1 VLIAENE
8 PQLSMLFRPIEAGD
22 TAWMPSGTTTS
33 IMRARVALAGRTE
46 AYYSDYRGTP
56 QSSFPRSNGVYLYQG
71 QYYAWQRQVRGNAL
85 AGFAPASF
93 RDIRAEPRSGVA
105 NSARGSRIH
114 QLAAP
119 GQCRAI
125 TAILLLGPNTPL
137 LFQGQ
142 EYGAS
147 QPFLF
152 FSDHNE
158 QTGRCWS
165 KKDAPSF
172 SSQFPESGKRG
183 RRIHRRADRTSAARS
198 SDASLITA
206 NGSGIRNWLAL
217 HKDLLR
223 LRKEDPVFRSQRNDT
238 MHGAVLG
245 LEAFL
250 IRFFDRR
257 HGDRLLLVNLGVD
270 LRLHAASEP
279 LLAAPAGTDWDVLW
293 SREDPEIWWFW
304 NSNSAHAETGTIG
317 RFQDISA
324 LW

>member
-1 VLIAENE
+1 
-8 PQLSMLFRPIEAGD
+8 
-22 TAWMPSGTTTS
+22 
-33 IMRARVALAGRTE
+33 
-46 AYYSDYRGTP
+46 
-56 QSSFPRSNGVYLYQG
+56 
-71 QYYAWQRQVRGNAL
+71 
-85 AGFAPASF
+85 
-93 RDIRAEPRSGVA
+93 
-105 NSARGSRIH
+105 
-114 QLAAP
+114 
-119 GQCRAI
+119 
-125 TAILLLGPNTPL
+125 L

-158 QTGRCWS
+158 QLAELVEKGRTQ
-165 KKDAPSF
+165 F
-172 SSQFPESGKRG
+172 LSQFP
-183 RRIHRRADRTSAARS
+183 
-198 SDASLITA
+198 SLA
-206 NGSGIRNWLAL
+206 NGDAEFIEGRPNERRTFERCILDHSERERHPHWLAL

-223 LRKEDPVFRSQRNDT
+223 LRKEDPVFRSQRSDT

-293 SREDPEIWWFW
+293 SSEDPEYGGSGTPPMRQTGKWTLPGH
-304 NSNSAHAETGTIG
+304 SAVVMYERTGN
-317 RFQDISA
+317 
-324 LW
+324 